1 MARGD
6 RDNPHVDVLIV
17 GAGISGVDAAYR
29 LKTRCKDKSWL
40 ILEGRDRIG
49 GTWDLFRYPGVR
61 SDSDMFTLGFPF
73 RPWRS
78 DKAIVEGEAIRDYI
92 EDTAREFGIFE
103 RIRFGHRVIGASW
116 SSADG
121 RWTVEAEHNG
131 ERKLFTCSFLHLC
144 SGYYDYDRGYRPEW
158 PGEAD
163 FKGTIVHPQAWPED
177 LEITG
182 KRVAVIGSGATAVTL
197 VPALAEKAAHV
208 TMVQRSPSYIVARPS
223 RDFIARALQ
232 RMLPARLAHDATR
245 WKNVLLTIFMYSRAR
260 QKPEKAARTIKNMAA
275 KDLPPGYP
283 VERDFSPS
291 YKPWDQRLC
300 LIPDGDLFEA
310 IRSGKV
316 SVATGATECFT
327 PDGLKLAT
335 GENVPADVVVTATGL
350 VLRLLGGVALKVDGH
365 SIHPPD
371 HVIYRGMMLDGVPN
385 LFLSFG
391 YTNASWTLRSDLTA
405 RAVCRLLNH
414 MRAKGVSVVTP
425 RLPASAME
433 RKPIVEFSSGYIQR
447 ALPILP
453 KQGSRQPWMVVQ
465 NYVKDRLAM
474 RFGRVDEDL
483 EFSVPKAAPERRAS
497 SSPSTA
503 RAR

>member
-6 RDNPHVDVLIV
+6 ADTAHVDVLIV

-29 LKTRCKDKSWL
+29 LKTRCKDRIWL

-92 EDTAREFGIFE
+92 EDTAREFGMFE
-103 RIRFGHRVIGASW
+103 RIRFGHRVVAATW
-116 SSADG
+116 SSADS
-121 RWTVEAEHNG
+121 RWAVEAKHKG
-131 ERKLFTCSFLHLC
+131 ERKLFTCTYLHLC
-144 SGYYDYDRGYRPEW
+144 SGYYDYGQGYRPEW

-163 FKGTIVHPQAWPED
+163 FKGRIVHPQAWPED
-177 LEITG
+177 LDVAG

-197 VPALAEKAAHV
+197 VPALAKTAAHV
-208 TMVQRSPSYIVARPS
+208 TMVQRSPSYVVARPS
-223 RDFIARALQ
+223 SDFIARGLQ
-232 RMLPARLAHDATR
+232 RVLPAGIAHSATR
-245 WKNVLLTIFMYSRAR
+245 WKNVLLTIFMFSRAR
-260 QKPEKAARTIKNMAA
+260 QKPEKAAKLIKRMAA
-275 KDLPPGYP
+275 KELPPGYP

-300 LIPDGDLFEA
+300 LVPDGDLFAA

-316 SVATGATECFT
+316 SVATGATERFT
-327 PDGLKLAT
+327 PGGLRLAT
-335 GENVPADVVVTATGL
+335 GEEVAADVVVTATGL
-350 VLRLLGGVALKVDGH
+350 VLRLLGGVELKVDGEPVH
-365 SIHPPD
+365 APD
-371 HVIYRGMMLDGVPN
+371 RVIYRGMMLDSVPN

-414 MRAKGVSVVTP
+414 MRALGASVVTP
-425 RLPASAME
+425 RLPASGVE
-433 RKPIVEFSSGYIQR
+433 RRPIVEFTSGYIQR

-453 KQGSRQPWMVVQ
+453 KQGSRAPWMVVQ

-474 RFGRVDEDL
+474 RFGRIDEDL
-483 EFSVPKAAPERRAS
+483 EFGGNATAVRA
-497 SSPSTA
+497 
-503 RAR
+503 